1 MILDKCDKPSHF
13 KCKLRPSDLQTSM
26 HKVFDDI
33 WRIYPENMVKNRT
46 WHWWWWIHFFENPDA
61 PEFPK
66 QLMIL
71 WGTRN
76 CRKVRVNDYC
86 WEPTIPV
93 EINGRHAAFESMV
106 ASWYYDG
113 KRMHEPLLLDHGKTE
128 TERDDHSG
136 RIRMEGRRG
145 VYSYGGSNAD
155 FWLKI
160 DTDNVGIE
168 LSMDR
173 WKDAMA
179 ELVPTGKDFVGN
191 MGYSMLKY
199 RGLSSSGRIRVS
211 DIETP
216 VKGRSY
222 FQKVRISSITPCWY
236 WGTVQWDNGA
246 YLQYFLP
253 HIGIPMLRHSI
264 SHESTMD
271 WGERMISK
279 TLNFYDPEDEKEY
292 SMEDVKMTKRYEDGL
307 PIFNV
312 SASSGQSELSIEM
325 ATYARCCWKISQPL
339 IGPIWSWIF
348 YNEYPATIKNFKF
361 KSSNRSAS
369 NHDFGKSYCNC
380 EHTWGLV

>member
-1 MILDKCDKPSHF
+1 MQCSLG
-13 KCKLRPSDLQTSM
+13 RSDLQTSM

-33 WRIYPENMVKNRT
+33 WRIYPENMLKNRT

-61 PEFPK
+61 PEFPR

-76 CRKVRVNDYC
+76 CRKVRVNDYS
-86 WEPTIPV
+86 WEPTIPIEV
-93 EINGRHAAFESMV
+93 NGRHACFESMV

-113 KRMHEPLLLDHGKTE
+113 KIMHEPLILDHGKTE
-128 TERDDHSG
+128 IDRGDCSG
-136 RIRMEGRRG
+136 SIRMEGHNG
-145 VYSYGGSNAD
+145 AYSYGGSNAD

-160 DTDNVGIE
+160 DTRNVGIQ
-168 LSMDR
+168 LSMER
-173 WKDAMA
+173 WRDVMA
-179 ELVPTGKDFVGN
+179 ELVHSGTNYVGN
-191 MGYSMLKY
+191 LGYSMLKY
-199 RGLSSSGRIRVS
+199 RGLSSSGIIRVG
-211 DIETP
+211 DNETP

-253 HIGIPMLRHSI
+253 HVGIPMFRHSI

-279 TLNFYDPEDEKEY
+279 TLNFYDPEEEKEHFL
-292 SMEDVKMTKRYEDGL
+292 EEVKLTKHYENGL
-307 PIFNV
+307 PVFKV
-312 SASSGQSELSIEM
+312 KGSTGETELSIEM
-325 ATYARCCWKISQPL
+325 AAYARCSWKISQPL

-348 YNEYPATIKNFKF
+348 YNEYPATVKNFEF
-361 KSSNRSAS
+361 KNSNGSKS
-369 NHDFGKSYCNC
+369 NHAFGKSYCNC